1 MVVDDVINPPA
12 LRMTDVK
19 RRPDAATPVELSR
32 LGAPAELADALAAH
46 VPVLLAAARALVR
59 NEADARDL
67 VQTTLEI
74 ATRKSGDLRDPAALR
89 PWLLAIQ
96 VREALRLRRRL
107 SRLVHLTPQIAEM
120 ATTPGPNA
128 DAIAV
133 RTALTRLPPRAR
145 SAVVLHYL
153 GGLPVAEV
161 ARAMDISENTTKGH
175 LKLALARLR
184 EEFKDD

>member
-32 LGAPAELADALAAH
+32 PGAPAELADALAAH

-89 PWLLAIQ
+89 PWLLTIQ
-96 VREALRLRRRL
+96 VRQAFRLRRQL
-107 SRLVHLTPQIAEM
+107 SRMIHLTPEIADV
-120 ATTPGPNA
+120 TTIPGPDT

-133 RTALTRLPPRAR
+133 RTALTRLPTRAR

-153 GGLPVAEV
+153 AGLSVAEV
-161 ARAMDISENTTKGH
+161 ARAMSISENTTKGH